1 MPDFMSPARPH
12 AAAAILR
19 FAGLSRSTQRSLKRC
34 LTILLAAASLL
45 TFSASA
51 NAQAS
56 VATASRRADLQVG
69 GYFVVVPKPDYTDHT
84 FYGGGFYVT
93 YDFWHNFGVEGSF
106 RQANTSSNEK
116 TYERTYEIGGRYVR
130 HYGRFSP
137 YARASYGR
145 GVFNFP
151 YNTANLAYN
160 LFSFGG
166 GADVRVMKHINVRGD
181 YEYQHWMNF
190 LQSGLSPQVVSVG
203 AAYHF

>member
-1 MPDFMSPARPH
+1 MSPARPH

-19 FAGLSRSTQRSLKRC
+19 FVGLSRSMQRSLKRC
-34 LTILLAAASLL
+34 LTTLLAAAALL
-45 TFSASA
+45 TFSSSA
-51 NAQAS
+51 HAQAS

-84 FYGGGFYVT
+84 FYGGGAYAT
-93 YDFWHNFGVEGSF
+93 YDFMPHFGVEASY

-116 TYERTYEIGGRYVR
+116 TYERTYEVGGRYVR
-130 HYGRFSP
+130 HYGRFAP

-151 YNTANLAYN
+151 DNTANLAYN
-160 LFSFGG
+160 MFSFGG
-166 GADVRVMKHINVRGD
+166 GVDMRAMKHINVRAD
-181 YEYQHWMNF
+181 YEYQHWLSF
-190 LQSGLSPQVVSVG
+190 LHSGLSPQVISIG